1 MALDQVDQAIIS
13 QALVAAAKEMGI
25 KLVRSAYSPIVRE
38 ANDCSAALLDVEGNV
53 VSQAELIPMQLGPI
67 GTTFRPCAELHP
79 PQTLE
84 PGDFYINNDPYHG
97 GQHVPDV
104 FIFSPIFF
112 GDRLVGFSATVA
124 HHLDL
129 GGGAP
134 GLNMAAG
141 DVHQEGLIFPP
152 SRYNVNRDW
161 NGGPLE
167 RLVRANVRVPEK
179 TIGDCNAQF
188 AANGVGARR
197 VIELC
202 EKFGADKV
210 TEAMSALLDYSEQ
223 RMRAAIAQAPDGVY
237 HGEDQLDSDGVNDE
251 PLVVRARV
259 EIAGDAVT
267 VDYEGTCD
275 QVRTNVNCPFAST
288 IAAGLSCVKSVLT
301 SPDIPFNEGSKR
313 PIDIVAPY
321 GSLLNPRPPAPVR
334 ARMLSAYRA
343 YNAVMKALAQAVP
356 EKVMAAGFD
365 TTHSTCLSHLDEHG
379 YSIYL
384 EIFGGGYGA
393 SAVDDGCDA
402 VDSPLSN
409 CSNIPI
415 EAIDM
420 EHGFFRVVEY
430 ALVQGSGGNG
440 EYRGGPR
447 DAARVRGA
455 GRRRGVPVLLRPVHD
470 SARGPVRRGGRR
482 RRVHLRAE
490 GQREDHARLQ
500 DELCPC
506 EGRPAGDEH
515 RRRCGLRRSS
525 EPSAGTT
532 RLGRGER
539 RARDTIV
546 RTSGPAHRR
555 DLREHGIRWPT
566 GRGAIARRIEN
577 VFLAADRS
585 SRLRFQRARSGQ
597 GSGGLRTPP
606 DRTARNTRH
615 LAMADGFGQG
625 HVVGLWSDIILLT
638 H

>member
-13 QALVAAAKEMGI
+13 QALIAAAKEMGI

-38 ANDCSAALLDVEGNV
+38 ANDCSAALLDVVGNV

-67 GTTFRPCAELHP
+67 GTTFRPCAELYP
-79 PQTLE
+79 PDTLE

-112 GDRLVGFSATVA
+112 GERLAGSAGRLAGSAGRLAGSAGRLVGSAGRLVGFSATVA

-202 EKFGADKV
+202 EKFGPDKV
-210 TEAMSALLDYSEQ
+210 TQAMAALLDYSEQ
-223 RMRAAIAQAPDGVY
+223 RMRAAIAEAPDGVY
-237 HGEDQLDSDGVNDE
+237 HGEDQLDSDGVNAE

-259 EIAGDAVT
+259 EIAGDSVT

-321 GSLLNPRPPAPVR
+321 GSMLNPRPPAPVR

-356 EKVMAAGFD
+356 ERVMAAGFD
-365 TTHSTCLSHLDEHG
+365 STHSTCLSHLDERG

-393 SAVDDGCDA
+393 NAVGDGCDA

-409 CSNIPI
+409 CSNIPV

-420 EHGFFRVVEY
+420 EHDFFRVTEY
-430 ALVQGSGGNG
+430 AMVDGSGGGG
-440 EYRGGPR
+440 EHRGGLGMRRVYEVLADDVEYQSYSDRFTIPPEGLFGGE
-447 DAARVRGA
+447 DGGAAFTCVLRGNEKIMLDSKTSFRLAKGDRVVMSTGGGA
-455 GRRRGVPVLLRPVHD
+455 GY
-470 SARGPVRRGGRR
+470 
-482 RRVHLRAE
+482 
-490 GQREDHARLQ
+490 
-500 DELCPC
+500 
-506 EGRPAGDEH
+506 
-515 RRRCGLRRSS
+515 
-525 EPSAGTT
+525 
-532 RLGRGER
+532 GE
-539 RARDTIV
+539 A
-546 RTSGPAHRR
+546 SY
-555 DLREHGIRWPT
+555 
-566 GRGAIARRIEN
+566 
-577 VFLAADRS
+577 
-585 SRLRFQRARSGQ
+585 
-597 GSGGLRTPP
+597 
-606 DRTARNTRH
+606 
-615 LAMADGFGQG
+615 
-625 HVVGLWSDIILLT
+625 
-638 H
+638 

>member
-13 QALVAAAKEMGI
+13 QALIAAAKEMGI

-38 ANDCSAALLDVEGNV
+38 ANDCSAALLDVAGNV

-67 GTTFRPCAELHP
+67 GTTFRPCAELYP
-79 PQTLE
+79 PDTLE

-112 GDRLVGFSATVA
+112 GDRQAGSAGRLVGFSATVA

-210 TEAMSALLDYSEQ
+210 TEAMAALLDYSEQ
-223 RMRAAIAQAPDGVY
+223 RMRAAIAEAPDGVY
-237 HGEDQLDSDGVNDE
+237 HGEDQLDSDGVNAE

-259 EIAGDAVT
+259 EIAGDSVT
-267 VDYEGTCD
+267 VDYEGTCG

-321 GSLLNPRPPAPVR
+321 GSMLNPRPPAPVR

-356 EKVMAAGFD
+356 ERVMAAGFD
-365 TTHSTCLSHLDEHG
+365 STHSTCLSRLDERG
-379 YSIYL
+379 YGIYL

-393 SAVDDGCDA
+393 NAIGDGCDA

-409 CSNIPI
+409 CSNIPV

-420 EHGFFRVVEY
+420 EHDFFRVTEY
-430 ALVQGSGGNG
+430 ALVDGSGGG
-440 EYRGGPR
+440 GAHRGGLGMRRVYEVLADDVEYQSYSDRFTIPPEGLFGGE
-447 DAARVRGA
+447 DGGAAFTCVLRGNEKIMLDSKTSFRLAKGDRLVMSTGGGA
-455 GRRRGVPVLLRPVHD
+455 GY
-470 SARGPVRRGGRR
+470 
-482 RRVHLRAE
+482 
-490 GQREDHARLQ
+490 
-500 DELCPC
+500 
-506 EGRPAGDEH
+506 GDAS
-515 RRRCGLRRSS
+515 RRSQDRHA
-525 EPSAGTT
+525 PRHAPASA
-532 RLGRGER
+532 
-539 RARDTIV
+539 AV
-546 RTSGPAHRR
+546 PPA
-555 DLREHGIRWPT
+555 
-566 GRGAIARRIEN
+566 
-577 VFLAADRS
+577 
-585 SRLRFQRARSGQ
+585 
-597 GSGGLRTPP
+597 
-606 DRTARNTRH
+606 
-615 LAMADGFGQG
+615 
-625 HVVGLWSDIILLT
+625 
-638 H
+638 